1 MEKTVVLIDNGYLKK
16 VQDYFKVRVNYEK
29 FSDEICGCKENRFR
43 TYVYDCP
50 PYQNNPPTP
59 EQVTSKSF
67 FDSFKYNVTRLSHFE
82 FRIGRLQIVRDDEG
96 NIIKRKDGTPQI
108 RQKGVDLALGID
120 ATRLASKNII
130 QTIIL
135 VAGDSDF
142 VPAIIS
148 AKQDGVIVKLYYS
161 TISYVHD
168 SLMEVCDDRI
178 EITKE
183 LLLKCQR

>member
-1 MEKTVVLIDNGYLKK
+1 MKNFLTKYVAEK
-16 VQDYFKVRVNYEK
+16 
-29 FSDEICGCKENRFR
+29 
-43 TYVYDCP
+43 
-50 PYQNNPPTP
+50 
-59 EQVTSKSF
+59 
-67 FDSFKYNVTRLSHFE
+67 
-82 FRIGRLQIVRDDEG
+82 RIGLEPMYMTV
-96 NIIKRKDGTPQI
+96 
-108 RQKGVDLALGID
+108 
-120 ATRLASKNII
+120 

-183 LLLKCQR
+183 LLSKCQR